1 MVSFHEV
8 AYEVQTS
15 QPGNL
20 SSINMKTI
28 TSLAETFLMNPEENL
43 AWLISSSY
51 DFESWKTLFFLML
64 MQSFMMHNST
74 FSLHFYFFSASTQML
89 LIPCRCGIPQHNH
102 WFAMFTLLSS
112 N

>member
-15 QPGNL
+15 QPRNL

-51 DFESWKTLFFLML
+51 DFESSKTLFFFML
-64 MQSFMMHNST
+64 MQSVMMHNST
-74 FSLHFYFFSASTQML
+74 FSLHFYFFLQVLKCYSFHVAVAFHIIISGLRCL
-89 LIPCRCGIPQHNH
+89 L
-102 WFAMFTLLSS
+102 F
-112 N
+112 